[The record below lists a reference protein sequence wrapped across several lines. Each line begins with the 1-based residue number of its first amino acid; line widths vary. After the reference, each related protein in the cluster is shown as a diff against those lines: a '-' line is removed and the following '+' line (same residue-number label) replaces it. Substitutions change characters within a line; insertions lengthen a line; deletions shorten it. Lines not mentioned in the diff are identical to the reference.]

1 MSKKVRKP
9 DQPADARGAKSP
21 ANESAATAPTE
32 SSGGGTENETAE
44 TAAEAAAAL
53 EEDLA
58 GLREKAEQMEAY
70 KDHLLRARADLD
82 NFRKRAVREREEA
95 ARFANESLMEKLI
108 PVLDS
113 FEMAVQATDD
123 QAAAGSD
130 AVRDG
135 VRMIFQQLKSALAE
149 AGLEEID
156 ATGQEFDPNLHEAVS
171 TVETDEVEEGHVA
184 QQLRKG
190 YRLRERLLRPAMV
203 VVARPPG
210 A

>member
-1 MSKKVRKP
+1 MTMRKKVK
-9 DQPADARGAKSP
+9 QPNQPTATPEAESP
-21 ANESAATAPTE
+21 ENAENATAP
-32 SSGGGTENETAE
+32 E

-58 GLREKAEQMEAY
+58 VLREKAEQMEAY
-70 KDHLLRARADLD
+70 KAHLLRARADLD
-82 NFRKRAVREREEA
+82 NFRKRAAREREEA

-113 FEMAVQATDD
+113 FEIAVQATDD

-135 VRMIFQQLKSALAE
+135 VRMIFQQLKSALTD

-171 TVETDEVEEGHVA
+171 TLETDEVEEGHVA
-184 QQLRKG
+184 RQLRKG

-203 VVARPPG
+203 VVARKP
-210 A
+210 AA

>member
-1 MSKKVRKP
+1 MTMRKKVK
-9 DQPADARGAKSP
+9 QPNQPTATPEAESP
-21 ANESAATAPTE
+21 ENAENATAP
-32 SSGGGTENETAE
+32 E

-58 GLREKAEQMEAY
+58 VLREKAEQMEAY

-82 NFRKRAVREREEA
+82 NFRKRAAREREEA

-123 QAAAGSD
+123 QAAGSD

-135 VRMIFQQLKSALAE
+135 VRMIFQQLKSALTD

-171 TVETDEVEEGHVA
+171 TMETDEVEEGHVA

-203 VVARPPG
+203 VVARKP
-210 A
+210 AA